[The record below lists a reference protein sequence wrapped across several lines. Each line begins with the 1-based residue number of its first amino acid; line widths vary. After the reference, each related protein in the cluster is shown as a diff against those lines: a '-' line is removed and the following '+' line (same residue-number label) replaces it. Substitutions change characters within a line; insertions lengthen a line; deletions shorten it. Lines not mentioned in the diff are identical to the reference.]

1 MSRLGGPM
9 CTMRLVRLISRPD
22 GRVGRVRDPFGNVWW
37 VQTRIEDVSP
47 EEMERRFAD
56 PRIAAAM
63 EYMQRPDRAIFAGG
77 ECGRR

>member
-1 MSRLGGPM
+1 M
-9 CTMRLVRLISRPD
+9 CHPDVRVDEPFGRPD
-22 GRVGRVRDPFGNVWW
+22 VHDALGKADLASGWSRRAGS

-63 EYMQRPDRAIFAGG
+63 EYVQRPDRAIFAGG